1 VRAVV
6 NASEEGH
13 GNPGRFAADDERARK
28 EPSTTE
34 EANAQADRERRTGN
48 PLQRTLHAVDD
59 AQARIPL
66 LAFPL
71 AVVKKFGDDD
81 AGNLAALIA
90 YYGFFS
96 IFPLLLALTTV
107 LGFVFQNNSEIRS
120 SIMDSALQQFPVI
133 GPQLA
138 NRSLSGNWFALAV
151 GLVGAL
157 WAGLGVLG
165 ATQNAFNAVWDVPRV
180 DRPNLV
186 ARTLKGLLMLAV
198 AGATLFLSGYLSGIG
213 QARPGL
219 SMVQLLSIAGSV
231 AINVVLFA
239 SAFRILTA
247 ANVSW
252 REVAPGAALAAVAWT
267 ILLLIGQWF
276 VTSRIQG
283 ARDVY
288 GTFAVVLGLLS
299 WLYVASQI
307 TLFSAEVNVVLKKR
321 LWPRS
326 LTTPPIR
333 DADERSYA
341 RQAFEQE
348 RIPPQKVQVDYTEA
362 DTDRSGGGTRRAS

>member
-1 VRAVV
+1 V
-6 NASEEGH
+6 NGSSEGR
-13 GNPGRFAADDERARK
+13 GNRGRFAADDERARD

-48 PLQRTLHAVDD
+48 PLQKTLYAVDD
-59 AQARIPL
+59 AQARIPV

-96 IFPLLLALTTV
+96 IFPLLLALTTI
-107 LGFVFQNNSEIRS
+107 LGFVFQNNPDIRK

-138 NRSLSGNWFALAV
+138 NRSLSGSWFALAV
-151 GLVGAL
+151 GLLGAT

-165 ATQNAFNAVWDVPRV
+165 AAQNAFNAVWDVPRV

-186 ARTLKGLLMLAV
+186 VRTLKGLLMLAV
-198 AGATLFLSGYLSGIG
+198 AGAALFVSGYLSGIG
-213 QARPGL
+213 QGRPGVSL
-219 SMVQLLSIAGSV
+219 VQILSIAGSMAV
-231 AINVVLFA
+231 NVVLFA

-247 ANVSW
+247 ADVSW
-252 REVAPGAALAAVAWT
+252 RDVAPGAALAAVAWT
-267 ILLLIGQWF
+267 ILLLVGQWF

-326 LTTPPIR
+326 MTTPPVR

-348 RIPPQKVQVDYTEA
+348 RIPPENVQVDYTDA
-362 DTDRSGGGTRRAS
+362 GTDRSGGGTRRAS